1 MDDFDITN
9 ILGSIAT
16 KYIIDDNNFIQ
27 TIDIID
33 VINILVLISLNVI
46 DATESVVLI

>member
-9 ILGSIAT
+9 ILDSIAT
-16 KYIIDDNNFIQ
+16 KYIKDDNNFIQ